1 MMISRGSM
9 RAFRRAELIWQP
21 RTFAAFAA
29 GLALRLFAGMFLLL
43 DLLFAEVVLQTVDAL
58 TPEPAVLLHPVGD
71 VPQWRRIE
79 TARPPLRTA
88 TARDQAG
95 VLQDLEVLGH
105 RRRG

>member
-1 MMISRGSM
+1 M
-9 RAFRRAELIWQP
+9 L
-21 RTFAAFAA
+21 
-29 GLALRLFAGMFLLL
+29 LLL

-95 VLQDLEVLGH
+95 ALQHLEVLGH
-105 RRRG
+105 RRRGPLERRGEVPYRSLGPGRALPNTPRGPVR